1 MSELQLLLS
10 FSHHLPFVAP
20 SCPPLPPPTTGAIR
34 CSYHSAHSIVGPPQF
49 DVQRRRRAVEAGL
62 SWLLFPCTHSRSLAI
77 LSLIR
82 PYPTQLVTCPPA
94 CPAQSPTSRLTATS
108 PRSLTAMVA
117 TTCDSAPPRYSYD
130 RSSLRNRPPRRTRRA
145 T

>member
-1 MSELQLLLS
+1 M
-10 FSHHLPFVAP
+10 FKG
-20 SCPPLPPPTTGAIR
+20 TTFTRLANVWANQYR
-34 CSYHSAHSIVGPPQF
+34 
-49 DVQRRRRAVEAGL
+49 RRRRAVEAGACVFL
-62 SWLLFPCTHSRSLAI
+62 PTFTAFFLTVSQVSRGSYFPVRTSRSLAI

-117 TTCDSAPPRYSYD
+117 TTCDSAPPRYSYN